1 MKKLIR
7 VAGVVLVL
15 SMLFALMASCAF
27 AIICDNVENVNEEG
41 YIVSEKNG
49 PTKSAKGYM
58 AVGGEIRPEEDEPYD
73 GVHIDDVNRH
83 K

>member
-7 VAGVVLVL
+7 VAGFVLVL

-27 AIICDNVENVNEEG
+27 AIVCDNEEKVNEEG

-73 GVHIDDVNRH
+73 GVHIDDVNRQ